1 MYLAP
6 ADWLYDMC
14 CLVRNRAG
22 VNLPRSKAADGSP
35 LPSAR
40 QVSIT
45 FTQDIDSPSEN
56 YTMLLMQWGQFLDH
70 DMTHTPISRGQMG
83 SGISCCRNGREI
95 DASLRHP
102 DCFQIEIPR
111 NDHMFAPFGER
122 CMEFVRSLPAPRPE
136 CNFGPR
142 EQVWPSRNKYQFILY
157 LQPNMYLINYD
168 YYRFEIK
175 LCVRVNSN
183 YWIFFF
189 FFSLLINDYFFQ

>member
-1 MYLAP
+1 M
-6 ADWLYDMC
+6 
-14 CLVRNRAG
+14 
-22 VNLPRSKAADGSP
+22 PRSRSADGSL

-40 QVSIT
+40 QVSVT

-70 DMTHTPISRGQMG
+70 DTTHTPISRGQMG

-95 DASLRHP
+95 ESSLRHP

-142 EQVWPSRNKYQFILY
+142 EQVQIANKLNIYFYFIYSVVL
-157 LQPNMYLINYD
+157 
-168 YYRFEIK
+168 YYR
-175 LCVRVNSN
+175 
-183 YWIFFF
+183 
-189 FFSLLINDYFFQ
+189 